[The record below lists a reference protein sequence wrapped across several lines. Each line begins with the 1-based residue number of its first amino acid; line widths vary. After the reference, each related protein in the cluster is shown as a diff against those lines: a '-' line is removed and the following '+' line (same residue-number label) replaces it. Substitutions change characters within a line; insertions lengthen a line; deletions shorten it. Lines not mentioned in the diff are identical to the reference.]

1 MKVYQ
6 SYIQHARQMN
16 IMYPILEKMNLER
29 VSNYLRFEDLNLSWH

>member
-16 IMYPILEKMNLER
+16 IMYPILEKMKLEK
-29 VSNYLRFEDLNLSWH
+29 VSNYQRFEDLKLSQH